1 MFPGETNAIEFYASP
16 LIPCPD
22 IPEPIKCAESQ
33 PFENGVSGL
42 KNTVKMKLIYKAE
55 SITLPLVPDHNTPGK
70 YYAFVNPNCFRF
82 LSSKCIGNY

>member
-1 MFPGETNAIEFYASP
+1 MNEPVVSGETNAIEFYASP

-42 KNTVKMKLIYKAE
+42 KNTVKMKLNLQ
-55 SITLPLVPDHNTPGK
+55 SRK
-70 YYAFVNPNCFRF
+70 YH
-82 LSSKCIGNY
+82 SSFSTRS